1 METKREI
8 NYMKVILVV
17 LFILVIVLNIVM
29 FKKGFYKINVETV
42 MYKENNSINYKV
54 YLKKNNFFDVKYLE
68 EDKTYITSLIDY
80 IKVNYNYNIKFD
92 SPVSGKYRYYVLATV
107 EANKPNNESGNYW
120 TKNYKL
126 SDEKTI
132 TLDKSTEYTINQE
145 IKIDYNKYNKALN
158 EFKSTLGLA
167 TSGMLKVYLVVDSD
181 LTTKGMNLSIPGNL
195 QLKMPLSEKTIE
207 ATIDSDA
214 KNHVKEITKVVETQA
229 QKTKKL
235 AALGISF
242 LIEIFVLLALTF
254 INRKNRKVNVFENTI
269 NKYLD
274 TYDSII
280 VNIDKFPT
288 LSNYNVIEVSSFEE
302 LLDAH
307 SEVRMP
313 INFYKYNSKTC
324 YFILMND
331 KTVWK
336 YTMKKTDFI

>member
-1 METKREI
+1 MKTRNEI
-8 NYMKVILVV
+8 NYTKVILVV
-17 LFILVIVLNIVM
+17 LFVLVIVLNIVM
-29 FKKGFYKINVETV
+29 YKKGFYKINTETV

-54 YLKKNNFFDVKYLE
+54 YLKKNNFFETKYLDE
-68 EDKTYITSLIDY
+68 NKTYITSLIDY

-92 SPVSGKYRYYVLATV
+92 SAVSGNYKYYILATV
-107 EANKPNNESGNYW
+107 EANKPTDEAGNYW

-126 SDEKTI
+126 SDEKRI
-132 TLDKSTEYTINQE
+132 TLDKSTEYSINQE
-145 IKIDYNKYNKALN
+145 IKIDYNKYNNALN

-167 TSGMLKVYLVVDSD
+167 STGVLKVYLVVDSD
-181 LTTKGMNLSIPGNL
+181 LNSKGMSIQIPTSL
-195 QLKMPLSEKTIE
+195 VLKMPLSEKTIE

-214 KNHVKEITKVVETQA
+214 KNNVKEITRVVESQA
-229 QKTKKL
+229 DKTKKL
-235 AALGISF
+235 VSLAISF
-242 LIEIFVLLALTF
+242 IIEIVVLVALT
-254 INRKNRKVNVFENTI
+254 IMNRKNRRNNIFEGTI

-313 INFYKYNSKTC
+313 INFYKYNSSTC

-336 YTMKKTDFI
+336 YTMKKSDFI